1 MENIKGY
8 VTFVNE
14 EVKENDIIERQIL
27 VYNSIEDSLR
37 FVNITDN
44 KEIAEVSV
52 IGNYDITESKY
63 YGYENIIIANEIKI
77 NKILNYDEI
86 IRYMLSNA
94 KTEEKLC
101 RFIQSF
107 EINESDKQLFSNKG
121 IDTWLAVRYYQ
132 DGEAEIYEKD
142 RYSLVKE
149 YYNNKRTN

>member
-1 MENIKGY
+1 M
-8 VTFVNE
+8 
-14 EVKENDIIERQIL
+14 
-27 VYNSIEDSLR
+27 
-37 FVNITDN
+37 
-44 KEIAEVSV
+44 
-52 IGNYDITESKY
+52 
-63 YGYENIIIANEIKI
+63 
-77 NKILNYDEI
+77 NYDEI

-149 YYNNKRTN
+149 YYNNKKTN